1 MAEYVEKQVE
11 RAPSRRWGQAR
22 RFEFIEFRLL
32 WDGRLNRADLTS
44 YFGISTPQ
52 ASMDLAAYQRL
63 APDNLRYDKQQKAF
77 TPGPLFRPLD
87 GQFNPYSFLN
97 SVRQVEAGM
106 LPKEATFLGWYPANG
121 VIRLPTRRV
130 DFEILRNS
138 LAAIRNRDRIAVRY
152 QSMHHPEPET
162 RSISPHAIVFDGV
175 RWHLRSYCF
184 RRQEFRDFVL
194 SRVSEI
200 ESESADG
207 VDPALDHSW
216 HTEVTV
222 QVAPAPHLSE
232 SQRNAIAM
240 DYGMSAGSI
249 RIPTREALLLYLL
262 QQLPLYSPVGR
273 ARFNQIVLMNESE
286 LRPSLDRLAI
296 HLE

>member
-1 MAEYVEKQVE
+1 MEYVDKPDE
-11 RAPSRRWGQAR
+11 RAPSRRWGQER

-32 WDGRLNRADLTS
+32 WDGRLNRSDLTS
-44 YFGISTPQ
+44 YFGISVPQ
-52 ASMDLAAYQRL
+52 ASIDLAAYQQL
-63 APDNLRYDKQQKAF
+63 APGNLYYDKQQKAF
-77 TPGPLFRPLD
+77 IAGRSFRPVTGPL
-87 GQFNPYSFLN
+87 NPYTFLN
-97 SVRQVEAGM
+97 SVRQVEGGM
-106 LPKEATFLGWYPANG
+106 LPKEATFLGWYPPNG

-130 DFEILRNS
+130 DFEILRSS
-138 LAAIRNRDRIAVRY
+138 LAAIRNRERIAIRY

-162 RSISPHAIVFDGV
+162 RSISPHALVFDGV

-194 SRVSEI
+194 SRISEV
-200 ESESADG
+200 ELESAGG

-216 HTEVTV
+216 HTEVAV
-222 QVAPAPHLSE
+222 QVGPAPHLSE
-232 SQRNAIAM
+232 SQRNAITM

-249 RIPTREALLLYLL
+249 RISTREALLLYLL

-273 ARFNQIVLMNESE
+273 ARFNQIALMNESE
-286 LRPSLDRLAI
+286 LKPSLDRLGI